1 MQGLVLKSTGK
12 WYNVELDGGP
22 IVKATIRGKLRI
34 EGLKTTNPIATGD
47 WVEIEF
53 DDRTGK
59 NNFTSPEIETIEDNS
74 KATKKAKAK
83 KAKRNKE
90 RLQSEEEQN
99 ELEVEVNYCIKSIV
113 PRKNYIVRKS
123 TNLSK
128 QMQILAANVD
138 HAYLVVTLKSPVTQI
153 AFIDRFLVSAES
165 FRIPTSILFNKVDL
179 FGEDEHLLLEGLSAM
194 YSKIGYACHPI
205 SAQNEEDVLFLREE
219 IKGKQVMISGN
230 SGVGK
235 TTLVNSLDPSF
246 SLRTGE
252 ISSVH
257 EQGKHTTTFAE
268 MHQLQT
274 GGYIIDTPGI
284 RAFGVIDL
292 EKDHIAHYF
301 PEMRAL
307 IGACKFHNCKHL
319 NEPQCAVKKAVEE
332 EEISASRYQS
342 YLQLMQE
349 DQNDPYRRNDFV

>member
-12 WYNVELDGGP
+12 WYNIALDDGQS
-22 IVKATIRGKLRI
+22 IKATIRGKLRI
-34 EGLKTTNPIATGD
+34 EGLKTTNPIAAGD
-47 WVEIEF
+47 RVEIIKGE
-53 DDRTGK
+53 TNG
-59 NNFTSPEIETIEDNS
+59 NNEEDFS
-74 KATKKAKAK
+74 
-83 KAKRNKE
+83 
-90 RLQSEEEQN
+90 
-99 ELEVEVNYCIKSIV
+99 IKSIV
-113 PRKNYIVRKS
+113 PRVNYIVRKS

-179 FGEDEHLLLEGLSAM
+179 FGEEEQLLLEGLTAI

-205 SAQNEEDVLFLREE
+205 SAQNEADVLFLRAA

-235 TTLVNSLDPSF
+235 TTLVNSLDPTLD
-246 SLRTGE
+246 LRTGE
-252 ISSVH
+252 ISSFH

-292 EKDHIAHYF
+292 EKEHYAHYF
-301 PEMRAL
+301 PEMREL
-307 IGACKFHNCKHL
+307 IGACRFHNCLHL
-319 NEPQCAVKKAVEE
+319 NEPHCVVKAAVET
-332 EEISASRYQS
+332 EEISPSRYQS
-342 YLQLMQE
+342 YLQLMLE
-349 DQNDPYRRNDFV
+349 DSSDPYRRNEF

>member
-12 WYNVELDGGP
+12 WYDIALNDGQ
-22 IVKATIRGKLRI
+22 IIKATIRGKLRI
-34 EGLKTTNPIATGD
+34 EGLKTTNPIAAGD
-47 WVEIEF
+47 LVEIIKGESN
-53 DDRTGK
+53 G
-59 NNFTSPEIETIEDNS
+59 NNNEDNYS
-74 KATKKAKAK
+74 
-83 KAKRNKE
+83 
-90 RLQSEEEQN
+90 
-99 ELEVEVNYCIKSIV
+99 IKSIL
-113 PRKNYIVRKS
+113 PRVNYIVRKS

-179 FGEDEHLLLEGLSAM
+179 FGEEEQLLLEGLTAI
-194 YSKIGYACHPI
+194 YNKIGYACHPI
-205 SAQNEEDVLFLREE
+205 SAQNEADVLFLRAA

-235 TTLVNSLDPSF
+235 TTLVNSLDPSLD
-246 SLRTGE
+246 LRTGE
-252 ISSVH
+252 ISTFH

-292 EKDHIAHYF
+292 EKEHYAHYF
-301 PEMRAL
+301 PEMREL
-307 IGACKFHNCKHL
+307 IGACRFHNCLHL
-319 NEPQCAVKKAVEE
+319 NEPHCAVKAAVEA
-332 EEISASRYQS
+332 EEISPSRYQS
-342 YLQLMQE
+342 YVQLMLE
-349 DQNDPYRRNDFV
+349 DNSDPYRRNEF

>member
-12 WYNVELDGGP
+12 WYDVALGGEK
-22 IVKATIRGKLRI
+22 IIKATIRGKLRI
-34 EGLKTTNPIATGD
+34 EGLKTTNPIAAGD
-47 WVEIEF
+47 RVEIIKGESN
-53 DDRTGK
+53 G
-59 NNFTSPEIETIEDNS
+59 NNNEEDYS
-74 KATKKAKAK
+74 
-83 KAKRNKE
+83 
-90 RLQSEEEQN
+90 
-99 ELEVEVNYCIKSIV
+99 IKSIL
-113 PRKNYIVRKS
+113 PRVNYIVRKS

-153 AFIDRFLVSAES
+153 TFIDRFLVSAES

-179 FGEDEHLLLEGLSAM
+179 FGEEDQLLLEGLTAI

-205 SAQNEEDVLFLREE
+205 SAQNEADVLFLRAA
-219 IKGKQVMISGN
+219 ITGKQVMISGN

-235 TTLVNSLDPSF
+235 TTLVNSLDPTLH
-246 SLRTGE
+246 LRTGE
-252 ISSVH
+252 ISTFH

-292 EKDHIAHYF
+292 EKEHYAHYF
-301 PEMRAL
+301 PEMRKL
-307 IGACKFHNCKHL
+307 IGSCRFHNCLHL
-319 NEPQCAVKKAVEE
+319 NEPHCAVKAAVETE
-332 EEISASRYQS
+332 DISPSRYQS
-342 YLQLMQE
+342 YVQLMLE
-349 DQNDPYRRNDFV
+349 DSSDPYRRNEF

>member
-1 MQGLVLKSTGK
+1 MQGLILKSTGK
-12 WYNVELDGGP
+12 WYDIALDDGQ
-22 IVKATIRGKLRI
+22 IIKATIRGKLRI
-34 EGLKTTNPIATGD
+34 EGLKTTNPIAAGD
-47 WVEIEF
+47 RVEIIKGESN
-53 DDRTGK
+53 G
-59 NNFTSPEIETIEDNS
+59 NNNEEDYS
-74 KATKKAKAK
+74 
-83 KAKRNKE
+83 
-90 RLQSEEEQN
+90 
-99 ELEVEVNYCIKSIV
+99 IKSIL
-113 PRKNYIVRKS
+113 PRVNYIVRKS

-153 AFIDRFLVSAES
+153 AFIDRFLVAAES

-179 FGEDEHLLLEGLSAM
+179 FGEEEQLLLEGLTAI

-205 SAQNEEDVLFLREE
+205 SAQNEADVLFLRAA

-235 TTLVNSLDPSF
+235 TTLVNSLDPTLD
-246 SLRTGE
+246 LRTGE
-252 ISSVH
+252 ISTFH

-292 EKDHIAHYF
+292 EKEHYAHYF
-301 PEMRAL
+301 PEMREL
-307 IGACKFHNCKHL
+307 IGACRFHNCLHL
-319 NEPQCAVKKAVEE
+319 NEPHCAVKAAVES
-332 EEISASRYQS
+332 EEISPSRYQS
-342 YLQLMQE
+342 YVQLMLE
-349 DQNDPYRRNDFV
+349 DSSDPYRRNEF

>member
-12 WYNVELDGGP
+12 WYDIALDGGK
-22 IVKATIRGKLRI
+22 IIKATIRGKLRI
-34 EGLKTTNPIATGD
+34 EGLKTTNPIAAGD
-47 WVEIEF
+47 LVEIIKGESN
-53 DDRTGK
+53 G
-59 NNFTSPEIETIEDNS
+59 NNNEDNYS
-74 KATKKAKAK
+74 
-83 KAKRNKE
+83 
-90 RLQSEEEQN
+90 
-99 ELEVEVNYCIKSIV
+99 IKSIL
-113 PRKNYIVRKS
+113 PRVNYIVRKS

-179 FGEDEHLLLEGLSAM
+179 FGEEEQLLLEGLTAI
-194 YSKIGYACHPI
+194 YDKIGYACHPI
-205 SAQNEEDVLFLREE
+205 SAQNEADVLFLRAA

-235 TTLVNSLDPSF
+235 TTLVNSLDPSLD
-246 SLRTGE
+246 LRTGE
-252 ISSVH
+252 ISTFH

-292 EKDHIAHYF
+292 EKEHYAHYF
-301 PEMRAL
+301 PEMREL
-307 IGACKFHNCKHL
+307 IGACRFHNCLHL
-319 NEPQCAVKKAVEE
+319 NEPHCAVKAAVEA
-332 EEISASRYQS
+332 EEISPSRYQS
-342 YLQLMQE
+342 YVQLMLE
-349 DQNDPYRRNDFV
+349 DSSDPYRRNEF